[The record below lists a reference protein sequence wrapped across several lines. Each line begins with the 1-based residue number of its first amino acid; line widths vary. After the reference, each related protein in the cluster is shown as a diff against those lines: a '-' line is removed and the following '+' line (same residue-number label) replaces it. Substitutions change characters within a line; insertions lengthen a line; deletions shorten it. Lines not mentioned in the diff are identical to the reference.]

1 MNTRH
6 KTTAISILAASGLA
20 LSLTAAPA
28 LFAQDGDELPGA
40 PDPARVIAGTYTA
53 DPAHS
58 LVEFE
63 VNHFGFNEY
72 FGIFGDVSG
81 TLEIDPDNLE
91 SAKVDVIIPI
101 VSVTTA
107 SAELTGHLL
116 RPAKNGESPDF
127 FGPDPKPARFRST
140 SVSVDEMMA
149 EITGD
154 LTINGITKSVT
165 LEAEF
170 TGAGINPFNKKRTVG
185 FEAET
190 EIMRSD
196 FGVNYGIPLVSDEV
210 ELEISVAF
218 EMEEG
223 S

>member
-1 MNTRH
+1 MERAGRDLIGSKVIPPPQSKDPSMNTRH

-107 SAELTGHLL
+107 SADTPLKGLHILVAAYHQLL
-116 RPAKNGESPDF
+116 NTHPD
-127 FGPDPKPARFRST
+127 
-140 SVSVDEMMA
+140 
-149 EITGD
+149 
-154 LTINGITKSVT
+154 L
-165 LEAEF
+165 
-170 TGAGINPFNKKRTVG
+170 
-185 FEAET
+185 
-190 EIMRSD
+190 
-196 FGVNYGIPLVSDEV
+196 
-210 ELEISVAF
+210 
-218 EMEEG
+218 
-223 S
+223 